1 MKRII
6 DPGRA
11 VETVTMIDHIVY
23 SNVKDRQGNELKL
36 ELSVMSAMGNS
47 EMAAALGR
55 TKPEEHIA
63 KKPAVLWYN
72 GGSWRGVDKNSQIG
86 ELVFLAK
93 AGYVV
98 VCAYYRSIFQ
108 GQFPDQLIDAK
119 TAVRFLR
126 AHSLQYSV
134 DPDRIAVMGRSA
146 GGQLAAMVGTNDG
159 KYISSEWAGYS
170 SNVSC
175 VWDMFG
181 PADLKYMAELHLK
194 ELAEGK
200 LAGGRWGN
208 ILETAEGA
216 ALGGPEESLLE
227 RAEEFSPRWNISRNM
242 APILI
247 MHGDADPLIPWEMSE
262 DFYNALCR
270 TGKEGQSDFCLV
282 RHAGHGTAEFFQE
295 ESQKIALDFFGKWL

>member
-1 MKRII
+1 MKKII

-23 SNVKDRQGNELKL
+23 SNVKDRQGNDLKL

-55 TKPEEHIA
+55 TKPEEHVA
-63 KKPAVLWYN
+63 KKPAILWYN

-86 ELVFLAK
+86 ELAFLAK

-98 VCAYYRSIFQ
+98 VCAYYRSIFE

-126 AHSLQYSV
+126 AHSVQYSI
-134 DPDRIAVMGRSA
+134 DPDRVAVMGRSA
-146 GGQLAAMVGTNDG
+146 GGQLAAMVGMNDG
-159 KYISSEWAGYS
+159 KYIGDEWAEYSSE
-170 SNVSC
+170 VSC

-181 PADLKYMAELHLK
+181 PADLRQMAENHLK

-200 LAGGRWGN
+200 PAGGRWDN
-208 ILETAEGA
+208 ILDTAEGA
-216 ALGGPEESLLE
+216 VLGGPVESLLE
-227 RAEEFSPRWNISRNM
+227 RAREFSPRWNISPRM

-270 TGKEGQSDFCLV
+270 EGKEAQSDYYLV

-295 ESQKIALDFFGKWL
+295 ESQRIALEFFEKWL